1 MGIWNKPDESK
12 NRTMARFPLKE
23 PDVVA
28 LALASMTTQ
37 VAAGRQF
44 YKPAA

>member
-23 PDVVA
+23 AEREA
-28 LALASMTTQ
+28 LEAVYAYEKVHSYWSSQ
-37 VAAGRQF
+37 
-44 YKPAA
+44 